1 MIAGLRGCIRRL
13 EPGRILLS
21 VGPVEVQVSVPVSCT
36 ARLTM
41 GQEIE
46 LRTHL
51 HVRED
56 QLALFGFMSHDEL
69 EIFELLLSVSGVGPK
84 AAMSLLS
91 ALAPPDI
98 RRAVLDGN
106 PQALARAPGVGSRAA
121 NRIITDLRSRIGAD
135 AEFPSTMGEPRS
147 GALTALVSMGYSAVE
162 ARSAIDQAPDGDSVE
177 EVLRQ
182 ALAVLAE
189 R

>member
-1 MIAGLRGCIRRL
+1 MIAGLRGCVRRV

-21 VGPVEVQVSVPVSCT
+21 VGPVEVQVSVPVSST
-36 ARLTM
+36 ARLTT

-56 QLALFGFMSHDEL
+56 QLALFGFISHDEL

-91 ALAPPDI
+91 ALAPPEV
-98 RRAVLDGN
+98 RRAVLDGDA
-106 PQALARAPGVGSRAA
+106 QALARAPGVGSRAA
-121 NRIITDLRSRIGAD
+121 NRIITDLRSRIGAGGD
-135 AEFPSTMGEPRS
+135 IPSTMGEPHS
-147 GALTALVSMGYSAVE
+147 GAFTALVSMGYSAVE
-162 ARSAIDQAPDGDSVE
+162 ARHAIDQAPHSESVE